1 MKTFNTSTLTIPKS
15 FIRDGFEPIGNYRNN
30 RRLLIGTEGE
40 TNTGKT
46 EFILSAPN
54 PGILL
59 CMDRGIDSVLD
70 NPKPPKARNEEGWGV
85 SVIKTPK
92 PTELEHAE
100 YMPYWRSYTT
110 IYFKALANVDVITL
124 GLDGDSD
131 SWELQRLAAFGK
143 VTKVLPFM
151 YDGVNA
157 ARRALIAKAWDSKKI
172 VIATN
177 KLKDEYESRIDI
189 KGNEVSIKT
198 GKVVRQGFR
207 DQSYLWHIQIRHL
220 YKPQTYSKLLKRE
233 MPAQWGLRI
242 LKCKADTSQEGVELW
257 GDDCN
262 FAGLVQTI
270 YPNVSL
276 EEWGF

>member
-1 MKTFNTSTLTIPKS
+1 MRTFNTSKMDLPPS
-15 FIRDGFEPIGNYRNN
+15 FTRDGFEPIGNYRNN

-40 TNTGKT
+40 TSTGKT
-46 EFILSAPN
+46 EFILSAPS

-70 NPKPPKARNEEGWGV
+70 NPNPPKARNEKGWGV
-85 SVIKTPK
+85 SVIKVPQ
-92 PTELEHAE
+92 PTQLTHPE
-100 YMPYWRSYTT
+100 YMPYWKEYTST
-110 IYFKALANVDVITL
+110 YFKALANDDVITL

-131 SWELQRLAAFGK
+131 SWELQRLAEFGK
-143 VTKVLPFM
+143 VTKVMPFM

-157 ARRALIAKAWDSKKI
+157 ARRALIARAWDAKKI

-177 KLKDEYESRIDI
+177 KLKDEYVSKIDN
-189 KGNEVSIKT
+189 KGNEVNIKT
-198 GKVVRQGFR
+198 DKLVRQGFR

-220 YKPQTYSKLLKRE
+220 YQPPVYNKLLRKE
-233 MPAQWGLRI
+233 IPAKWGLRI
-242 LKCKADTSQEGVELW
+242 LKCGSDTSKVGLELW

-262 FAGLVQTI
+262 FKGLVQTI

-276 EEWGF
+276 KEWGF